1 MSSKAGNIFA
11 GGWTNQKA
19 AVTRCKVCHKIQAI
33 GNFSNK
39 QQLHLKQKLA
49 GQHGD
54 KLRSPIAETIVCK
67 KCTPGPNFEMIC
79 CICNIP
85 KGLEAFSKA
94 QRKDP
99 DNARCLLCVNDHLT
113 APLAHVEQPED
124 DEDDDGS
131 DGDDDY
137 LDNRSTTN
145 PYSSASYR
153 PGSEVASATS
163 GLGALNLS
171 EHDRWYAADNKTAS
185 VHVSES
191 DLLGPS
197 IGSHKGKGKEKEN
210 VPSGYGARSVTGSDR
225 SLQIITETSPGNS
238 GSARPTVS
246 FDPYLSTAG
255 ITKSIE
261 RG

>member
-1 MSSKAGNIFA
+1 
-11 GGWTNQKA
+11 
-19 AVTRCKVCHKIQAI
+19 
-33 GNFSNK
+33 
-39 QQLHLKQKLA
+39 
-49 GQHGD
+49 
-54 KLRSPIAETIVCK
+54 
-67 KCTPGPNFEMIC
+67 MIC

-210 VPSGYGARSVTGSDR
+210 VPSEYGARSVTGSNR
-225 SLQIITETSPGNS
+225 SLQIITEASPGNS
-238 GSARPTVS
+238 GSARLTRGGNGGFANPPPGPPQRHPNDIIDRLKSSATGRVVS
-246 FDPYLSTAG
+246 YSDDSDSDSEGSFGML
-255 ITKSIE
+255 
-261 RG
+261 